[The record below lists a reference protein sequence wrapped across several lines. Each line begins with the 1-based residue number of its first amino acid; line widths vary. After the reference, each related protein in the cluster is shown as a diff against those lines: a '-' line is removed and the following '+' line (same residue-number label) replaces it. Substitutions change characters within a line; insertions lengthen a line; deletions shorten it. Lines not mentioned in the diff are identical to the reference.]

1 MRNPLA
7 TTVVLLVWLALGSAC
22 ATSRQVDD
30 FVPEADD
37 WPQIMEDVIGPI
49 YSDQLVQQASRTDG
63 EPDFALV
70 EREATRAARHMAL
83 GHGLY
88 AQPDAPRFGEYAR
101 QAEQWF
107 LDVARAARERRTES
121 MRTLILDG
129 EIEHCD
135 RCHAAFG

>member
-1 MRNPLA
+1 MRIQIA
-7 TTVVLLVWLALGSAC
+7 TTAILLVWLALGGAC
-22 ATSRQVDD
+22 ATSGQTDD

-37 WPQIMEDVIGPI
+37 WQHIMEDVIGPI
-49 YSDQLVQQASRTDG
+49 YSDQLVPQASGTDG

-83 GHGLY
+83 GHGRY
-88 AQPDAPRFGEYAR
+88 QEPDAPRFGEYAR

-107 LDVARAARERRTES
+107 LDVARAARERRAES